1 MAAVIALGLCLPT
14 AGQVTARSGEQSLKL
29 YNIHTKERAEIVFRR
44 NGQYDK
50 AGLRKINAFLRDW
63 REDEPTTMDP
73 ALLDL
78 VWDVYR
84 RSGSDDYIHV
94 VSAYRSPK
102 TNGMLRRRSSG
113 VAKNSIHMKGK
124 ALDFYLPDVKL
135 SKLRELGL
143 KLHWGGI
150 GYYPTAGA
158 PFVHMDTG
166 SVRHWPRMTRDQ
178 LVRIFPD
185 GKTMHVPEDGKPLAG
200 YALAKAES
208 EARRSGKPVAVA
220 AATAAAPMV
229 IAAAAEEEDEDVGF
243 DPVPTPRLA
252 PRRPAPNVIAPEAP
266 ISVARASLAAPPRI
280 VRAVAPAIEPPPAE
294 PARAVAS
301 AAKPTIASLVAEAF
315 DFGQP
320 TDWDAPAVPANLAAA
335 MADRDRGR
343 NSVSLPIPPTSV
355 VATIDVTRPIRADL
369 MTSAV
374 LRGGNEPAVAPPL
387 LGYAA
392 VDEPPRRP
400 APLDLTITAGV
411 DPTPLPRLDPR
422 RFAAVP
428 PATGQRSVA
437 RAKLF
442 TAPPL
447 TFTML
452 DTYALRS
459 WIGPGSTRQRGFAML
474 TMPDISGVEDLTAPP
489 QFGYA
494 GGFSDQPYPNLTNAR
509 FSGPQ
514 AGEPSIVMLVAR

>member
-1 MAAVIALGLCLPT
+1 MALALALCLPT
-14 AGQVTARSGEQSLKL
+14 AVQVTARGGEQSLKL

-44 NGQYDK
+44 NGSYDR

-84 RSGSDDYIHV
+84 RSGSNDYIHV

-135 SKLRELGL
+135 AKLRELGL
-143 KLHWGGI
+143 KLHFGGV

-158 PFVHMDTG
+158 PFVHLDTG
-166 SVRHWPRMTRDQ
+166 SVRHWPRMSRQ
-178 LVRIFPD
+178 ELVRVFPD
-185 GKTMHVPEDGKPLAG
+185 GKTMHVPTDGKPLSG

-208 EARRSGKPVAVA
+208 EARRAGKPVAVA
-220 AATAAAPMV
+220 AATAAAPIV

-252 PRRPAPNVIAPEAP
+252 PRRPAPNVVAPEAP
-266 ISVARASLAAPPRI
+266 VSVARASLTAPPRLL
-280 VRAVAPAIEPPPAE
+280 RAAAPEIEPEPAE
-294 PARAVAS
+294 PAPVVAE
-301 AAKPTIASLVAEAF
+301 AAAPTIASLVEAAF
-315 DFGQP
+315 NFGQP
-320 TDWDAPAVPANLAAA
+320 TDWDAPEVPANLAAA
-335 MADRDRGR
+335 MAERDRTR
-343 NSVSLPIPPTSV
+343 NSVSLPIPPTAV

-369 MTSAV
+369 ITSAV
-374 LRGGNEPAVAPPL
+374 LRGESEPVAAPPPL

-392 VDEPPRRP
+392 VDDP
-400 APLDLTITAGV
+400 ARAPVPLDLTLTAGV
-411 DPTPLPRLDPR
+411 KPVPLPRLDPR
-422 RFAAVP
+422 RFAAAP
-428 PATGQRSVA
+428 PTTGQRSTV

-474 TMPDISGVEDLTAPP
+474 TMPDISSVGGLTAPP

-494 GGFSDQPYPNLTNAR
+494 GGFSDRPYPDLTIAR

-514 AGEPSIVMLVAR
+514 SGEPSIVMLVAR